1 MNLLNRLLALMLI
14 LLLLALGLVLMLF
27 PREALLWTRLTI
39 EAVDRTFTPVTQ
51 ATLVV
56 AGLGIALVAVILLLL
71 ELTPRRPAAVRLLQ
85 VSSGEARLTTDAIA
99 QRIKRELETLPE
111 ILRVTPQV
119 HSRGKSV
126 DLRLAI
132 ETDPE
137 ADVGPAVE
145 RACQL
150 AREVAETR
158 MGVRVNR
165 VWASVTQGTATKLR
179 PAAPAEPGPPANV
192 ASGEVR

>member
-1 MNLLNRLLALMLI
+1 MSLLNRLLALALI
-14 LLLLALGLVLMLF
+14 LLLLALGLALMLF

-39 EAVDRTFTPVTQ
+39 EAVERTFTPVTQ
-51 ATLVV
+51 AILIV
-56 AGLGIALVAVILLLL
+56 AGLGLALLAVILLLL

-150 AREVAETR
+150 AREVTENR

-165 VWASVTQGTATKLR
+165 VWASVSQGTATKLR
-179 PAAPAEPGPPANV
+179 PATPPEPEPPANV

>member
-1 MNLLNRLLALMLI
+1 M
-14 LLLLALGLVLMLF
+14 
-27 PREALLWTRLTI
+27 
-39 EAVDRTFTPVTQ
+39 
-51 ATLVV
+51 
-56 AGLGIALVAVILLLL
+56 
-71 ELTPRRPAAVRLLQ
+71 RLLQ

-99 QRIKRELETLPE
+99 QRIKRELEALPD

-165 VWASVTQGTATKLR
+165 VWASVAQGAATKVR
-179 PAAPAEPGPPANV
+179 PATPEPGPPANI
-192 ASGEVR
+192 ASGEVQ

>member
-1 MNLLNRLLALMLI
+1 MNFLNRLLALVLI

-27 PREALLWTRLTI
+27 PREVLQWTRLTI
-39 EAVDRTFTPVTQ
+39 EAVERAFTPVTQ
-51 ATLVV
+51 ATLIV
-56 AGLGIALVAVILLLL
+56 AGLGLALLAVILLLL

-99 QRIKRELETLPE
+99 QRIKRELEALPD

-132 ETDPE
+132 ETDSE

-165 VWASVTQGTATKLR
+165 VWASVAQGAATKVRLAT
-179 PAAPAEPGPPANV
+179 PSEPGPPANV
-192 ASGEVR
+192 ASDEVR